1 MLELSFKFQAKCFK
15 CSEWHSRFESLALLK
30 IRAFLNSKR
39 VALHMKSKVWRCT
52 CFTISLNKEGQ
63 RIWCRENSWQQE
75 GEIESPLALM
85 HKTKKREGED
95 QAMSVSAQA
104 HPLSGPKP
112 QMREVGRN
120 HRTWKLFLC
129 PGNSSATCKSQIQ
142 PAPGQH
148 QRKTARPA
156 DLRTASQCPA
166 YLQWSMEEAAE
177 SSQISK
183 IWGYQKIAKIKSG
196 PPPAVP
202 LLSISKITESRDL
215 HRYFY
220 TPVHSSIIHNS

>member
-166 YLQWSMEEAAE
+166 YLSEVWRKQPKVLRSP
-177 SSQISK
+177 K
-183 IWGYQKIAKIKSG
+183 FGGTKK
-196 PPPAVP
+196 
-202 LLSISKITESRDL
+202 LLR
-215 HRYFY
+215 
-220 TPVHSSIIHNS
+220 